1 MQLESH
7 ATPQR
12 ESPQQRYAN
21 LHRAIERG
29 LDSDELWKEL
39 ADVSLTIGHGDEAVR
54 CMRRIRNDATRFAL
68 GSRLQR
74 LGLIAAA
81 DARTASGKG
90 SAAAAS
96 GPGHGRSGDDY
107 TLRDHA
113 VDALQYL
120 FHQHMPWLVLLTTL
134 AFPLVVGVGGFLT
147 AGGSP
152 LLLTAI
158 AALPG
163 LCVVSLVGAMG
174 RQVLLAS
181 AEGNGDVPPV
191 PGFSELIAA
200 AKTFLFD
207 ATLVL
212 GSLILPSVL
221 AMRFGAPAT
230 TALPG
235 LMIGAFF
242 VPMAWAL
249 RHLHGDL
256 DALSP
261 VTLVRAIAR
270 CGTSYIGIAAMFG
283 ALFLPAAGVAW
294 LASGRAAVWVQ
305 IAIIGPLC
313 VVPLFL
319 GSRLLGTWLDQ
330 KRLVIGGSRRRVK
343 PAAEAPKP
351 AAAAATRQPRPTAK
365 APTPAPATA
374 KAPAAAAGAV
384 ARRPRRPESL
394 EQFRAPVAGQSQPRR
409 AAARPP
415 MPPTA
420 PTPRT
425 TSRSIEGRVPA
436 ARAPE
441 ASARAHATPP
451 ARAAQRSPAMTPTDR
466 VVVSGAERA
475 RMGAAAR
482 RP

>member
-7 ATPQR
+7 ATPPR

-39 ADVSLTIGHGDEAVR
+39 ADVSLSIGHGDEAVR
-54 CMRRIRNDATRFAL
+54 CMRRIRNDAVRFAL

-74 LGLIAAA
+74 LGLIAAPET
-81 DARTASGKG
+81 RASAKG
-90 SAAAAS
+90 SAAAGSAAA
-96 GPGHGRSGDDY
+96 HGRPGDDHA
-107 TLRDHA
+107 LRDHV
-113 VDALQYL
+113 VDAFQYL

-174 RQVLLAS
+174 RQILLAS

-191 PGFSELIAA
+191 PGFQDLTAA

-207 ATLVL
+207 ATLVV

-221 AMRFGAPAT
+221 ALRFGAPVT

-235 LMIGAFF
+235 LLIGAFF
-242 VPMAWAL
+242 TPMAWAL
-249 RHLHGDL
+249 RHLHGNL

-270 CGTSYIGIAAMFG
+270 CGTSYIGIAAAFG
-283 ALFLPAAGVAW
+283 VLFLPAAGVAW
-294 LASGRAAVWVQ
+294 LASGRAIWVQ

-330 KRLVIGGSRRRVK
+330 KRVAIGGPRRRSN
-343 PAAEAPKP
+343 PTTAATGSPVARRQVRTAASAP
-351 AAAAATRQPRPTAK
+351 AAAAAAVS
-365 APTPAPATA
+365 TPAT
-374 KAPAAAAGAV
+374 

-394 EQFRAPVAGQSQPRR
+394 EQFKAPVVGHGQGQPRPR
-409 AAARPP
+409 AARPP
-415 MPPTA
+415 APPSA
-420 PTPRT
+420 VAPRT
-425 TSRSIEGRVPA
+425 AARSIEGRGPA
-436 ARAPE
+436 ARAQTP
-441 ASARAHATPP
+441 APAHATPRP
-451 ARAAQRSPAMTPTDR
+451 PVTSASATDR

-475 RMGAAAR
+475 RLGAAAR